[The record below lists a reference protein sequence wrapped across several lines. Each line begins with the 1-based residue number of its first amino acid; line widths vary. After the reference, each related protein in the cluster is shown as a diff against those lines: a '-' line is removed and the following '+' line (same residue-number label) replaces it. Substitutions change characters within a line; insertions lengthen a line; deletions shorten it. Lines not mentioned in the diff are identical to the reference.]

1 MQDKV
6 LRDLAARFAGKRI
19 LIVGDVMLDEYI
31 RGGVRRISPEAPVPV
46 VEFYQQTHVPGGA
59 GNTAANVRSLG
70 GESLL
75 GGVVGRDLQGETL
88 RETLRRGGVTVDG
101 LIVDADRLT
110 TTKTRIVAHNQQL
123 VRIDRERREPL
134 STAREDDLLRW
145 MEKEI
150 ARADACILSDYA
162 KGVVSARVGE
172 LIIRLARLS
181 GKPVIVD
188 PKGTNYAKY
197 RGATVVKPNLHEA
210 ERFLNREIGDDAS
223 LHEVGRHLT
232 EILDGSAVL
241 ITARATGHVALSDRH
256 GTGPLPVGG
265 PGHLRR
271 HRRRRHRH
279 QHAGPGAGGRRH
291 PGTGGASGQLGGR
304 HRRRQGRHDGRDAG
318 GTARH
323 NRLTPPHLARSSD
336 L

>member
-6 LRDLAARFAGKRI
+6 LRDLAVRFTGKRI

-110 TTKTRIVAHNQQL
+110 TTKTHIVAHNQQL

-134 STAREDDLLRW
+134 SAAREDDLLRW

-172 LIIRLARLS
+172 LIIRLARLA

-223 LHEVGRHLT
+223 LNEVGRHLT

-241 ITARATGHVALSDRH
+241 ITRGPQGMSLFRTGMAPVHFPSVAQAIFDV
-256 GTGPLPVGG
+256 T
-265 PGHLRR
+265 
-271 HRRRRHRH
+271 
-279 QHAGPGAGGRRH
+279 GAGD
-291 PGTGGASGQLGGR
+291 TVISTLALALAAGAALEQ
-304 HRRRQGRHDGRDAG
+304 A
-318 GTARH
+318 A
-323 NRLTPPHLARSSD
+323 HLANWAAGIVVGKVGTTAVT
-336 L
+336 LEELLNA